1 MESMNWVNDF
11 LTVATALIIAITCAI
26 QGVFLML
33 RKMSMVGDA
42 ISHSVLP
49 GIVVAYLIF
58 GRDANFAM
66 LVFSAFF
73 GLLSTV
79 LIELFRKKTG
89 IREDAAI
96 GIVFTTLFAVGII
109 LLATF
114 ANDGV
119 EIDQE
124 CVLFGELGT
133 VFFFKIYIGEY
144 LVGTKAMWYML
155 PISFLVIGFLLIGRN
170 GLKLMSFDEPY
181 GTTLGVKIGNWHYG
195 QMFLLSLTAVMAFEA
210 VGAIMV
216 VGMLIVPAVTANI
229 IFKSLNKVILFS
241 ALFASTAVLIGW
253 MISRSYNLTLS
264 GTIVAMSG
272 VQLLVVILRVK
283 FKRK

>member
-1 MESMNWVNDF
+1 MENMNWVNDF
-11 LTVATALIIAITCAI
+11 LTLTTALIIAITCAI

-73 GLLSTV
+73 GLLSTI

-133 VFFFKIYIGEY
+133 VFFFKIYVGEF
-144 LVGTKAMWYML
+144 LIGTKAMWYML
-155 PISFLVIGFLLIGRN
+155 PITFLVIGLLIIGRN
-170 GLKLMSFDEPY
+170 GL
-181 GTTLGVKIGNWHYG
+181 
-195 QMFLLSLTAVMAFEA
+195 
-210 VGAIMV
+210 
-216 VGMLIVPAVTANI
+216 
-229 IFKSLNKVILFS
+229 
-241 ALFASTAVLIGW
+241 
-253 MISRSYNLTLS
+253 
-264 GTIVAMSG
+264 
-272 VQLLVVILRVK
+272 
-283 FKRK
+283 